1 MHGRLAVTLGMLLAA
16 CVGQPDPPC
25 CVLPPGGT
33 IVFRNET
40 THAIDRISVDP
51 SPAAVFHARN
61 SAPIAPG
68 ATFAVEGLAPGA
80 WDWLASIDAPVPGA
94 VFHDLGLGVSL
105 ADGETVV
112 VSLADAEF
120 DGVFQVT
127 NGGAADVTAVTVYVT
142 PSMPLDS
149 SQWLTA
155 PLAPGASAVVPIGL
169 HAGSYDVQCD
179 FAGGGTFRATYAIQP
194 ITLTQVSCS

>member
-1 MHGRLAVTLGMLLAA
+1 MVRRLAVALGFLLAA
-16 CVGQPDPPC
+16 CLERSDA
-25 CVLPPGGT
+25 PGGVPVLGGA

-51 SPAAVFHARN
+51 SPATLFHARN

-68 ATFAVEGLAPGA
+68 ATFTVDGLDPGA

-105 ADGETVV
+105 VAGETVV
-112 VSLADAEF
+112 VSLTDAEF
-120 DGVFQVT
+120 RGLFQVT

-142 PSMPLDS
+142 PSLPFDS
-149 SQWLTA
+149 SAWLTA

-169 HAGSYDVQCD
+169 HEGSYDVQCD

-194 ITLTQVSCS
+194 ITLTQVNCV